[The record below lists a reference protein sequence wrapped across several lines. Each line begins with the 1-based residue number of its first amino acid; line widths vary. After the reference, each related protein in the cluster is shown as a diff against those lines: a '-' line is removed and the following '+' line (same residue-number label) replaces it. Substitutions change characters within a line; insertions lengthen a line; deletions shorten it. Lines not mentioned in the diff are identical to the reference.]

1 MSDSEILT
9 EVRIAV
15 SRIEQQQVHIVEL
28 LQEHKTRLLKI
39 EDEAG
44 SLKGKVWLISTIVF
58 GILASAWE
66 VIKSRLTGHN

>member
-1 MSDSEILT
+1 
-9 EVRIAV
+9 
-15 SRIEQQQVHIVEL
+15 

-66 VIKSRLTGHN
+66 VIKNRLLSH

>member
-44 SLKGKVWLISTIVF
+44 SLKGKVWLISTVVF

-66 VIKSRLTGHN
+66 VIKNRLLSH

>member
-66 VIKSRLTGHN
+66 VIKNRLLSH